1 MRQKARS
8 MDMPSLDYN
17 NSDLELKDQT
27 PTQGVDNRRK

>member
-17 NSDLELKDQT
+17 NSDLETKR
-27 PTQGVDNRRK
+27 PNSHARRG